1 MANRGTIRIH
11 LEELLTK
18 SGLSKNKFCQRAEL
32 QRGQL
37 NSYLR
42 NSITR
47 LDIDVLSRMCHTLDC
62 QISDI
67 LEYDKNAKHGD
78 FLKK

>member
-1 MANRGTIRIH
+1 MANRGTIKIH
-11 LEELLTK
+11 LEELLNE

-47 LDIDVLSRMCHTLDC
+47 LDIDVLSRMCYTLDC

-67 LEYDKNAKHGD
+67 LEYDKNARYGD